1 MQHITSSYLHK
12 MYLSKKMKPIG
23 QIKLVIV
30 SWQAEMVV
38 GDLKEAFII
47 V

>member
-1 MQHITSSYLHK
+1 MSYNIYHIYIK
-12 MYLSKKMKPIG
+12 CIYPKKMKPIG